1 VIFLGPFVL
10 SILITYYLI
19 HITKKYDWVYR
30 PQSDRWNTNV
40 VSLHGGV
47 GIWLSFIISVLLI
60 RGTDLSNQEAIILV
74 MSSLMMFVGLFDDI
88 NTLMPKPKLLFQF
101 FVCIIAIFAGVSFQF
116 SDSYII
122 NAAVTIFWII
132 GINNAVNLMDNM
144 DGASPGLCLISV
156 VTLSLL
162 TLESHPELA
171 TMSMILGACLGGFLL
186 FNFNPAQIFMGD
198 SGSLFLGSYIS
209 MLLLSYSQTRP
220 TEVYHTIFNI
230 PSGLLL
236 PAMLVL
242 VPILDTTFV
251 SINRYLNGYPISQG
265 DKGHITHRL
274 SYMYGSDRL
283 TIALLYSY
291 QIGTYLI
298 VKSGHWKMLYPM
310 VGGAVIYL
318 CYITVKTNYL
328 VWPDKFGTKSDAK
341 SNTVDDQSLSA

>member
-1 VIFLGPFVL
+1 MIFLGPFVL

-19 HITKKYDWVYR
+19 QITKKYDWVYR
-30 PQSDRWNTNV
+30 PQSDRWNTNI

-47 GIWLSFIISVLLI
+47 GIWLAFIISVLII
-60 RGTDLSNQEAIILV
+60 RGVDLSNKEAVILV
-74 MSSLMMFVGLFDDI
+74 MSSLMMFVGLFDDLY
-88 NTLMPKPKLLFQF
+88 TLMPKPKLLFQL
-101 FVCIIAIFAGVSFQF
+101 FVTIIAIFSGICFQF
-116 SDSYII
+116 SNVFAI
-122 NAAVTIFWII
+122 NAIVTVIWII

-156 VTLSLL
+156 ITLSLL
-162 TLESHPELA
+162 TIDSHPELS
-171 TMSMILGACLGGFLL
+171 TLSMILGACLGGFLL

-209 MLLLSYSQTRP
+209 MLLLSYSQT
-220 TEVYHTIFNI
+220 TAIGISHTIFQI

-251 SINRYLNGYPISQG
+251 SINRKLNGYPISLG

-291 QIGTYLI
+291 QIGIYLI
-298 VKSGHWKMLYPM
+298 VKSGHWKNLYP
-310 VGGAVIYL
+310 VIGCTVIYL
-318 CYITVKTNYL
+318 CYITIKTNHL
-328 VWPDKFGTKSDAK
+328 VWPEKYSNKIKSPKVAQP
-341 SNTVDDQSLSA
+341 S